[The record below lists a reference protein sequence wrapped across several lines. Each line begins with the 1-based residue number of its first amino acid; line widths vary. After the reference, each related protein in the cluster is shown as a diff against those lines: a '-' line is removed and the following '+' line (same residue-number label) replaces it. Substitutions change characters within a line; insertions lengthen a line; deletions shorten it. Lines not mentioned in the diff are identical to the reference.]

1 MQRIS
6 TYNLQPGMT
15 VAQNVYSA
23 DGQLLLCAG
32 VVLTAAYIRRLN
44 QLEIASIYIKIANF
58 PEVEA
63 PEILREQTRVQ
74 TIKNIQKIFQNI
86 QITNK
91 LDIAAIQPT
100 IQTIVAEIIQNR
112 NTMIHLTDIRLYD
125 DYTFAHSVNV
135 CALATMI
142 AVTLDYSPNR
152 LEELALGALLH
163 DIGKTLIPLDV
174 LNKPGKLTDEEFEIM
189 RSHSEAGFELLRKS
203 CAEMSVVPMHVA
215 YQHQEKFDGNGYP
228 RGLREHE
235 IHEYARIVAIADVYD
250 ALTSDRPYRKAMLPH
265 QAYEILLASSGTHFD
280 GDILKSFLNHIAVYP
295 VGCTVQLN
303 TGEFGVVVH
312 VPQGLPFKPVVSLI
326 ADRDKQRLEPGTVLD
341 LVQCPTT
348 FICKV
353 LDEDEVLEFF
363 SQSDPS

>member
-6 TYNLQPGMT
+6 TYNLKPGMI

-23 DGQLLLCAG
+23 DGQLMLCAG
-32 VVLTAAYIRRLN
+32 VALTASYIRRLN
-44 QLEIASIYIKIANF
+44 QLEIASIYVKNESLPDIEI
-58 PEVEA
+58 

-74 TIKNIQKIFQNI
+74 TIKNIKKVFENI
-86 QITNK
+86 QVVNK
-91 LDIAAIQPT
+91 LDVAALQPT
-100 IQTIVAEIIQNR
+100 IQIIVSEIVHNR

-142 AVTLDYSPNR
+142 AVTLGYSQHR

-174 LNKPGKLTDEEFEIM
+174 LNKPGKLSDEELNIM

-203 CAEMSVVPMHVA
+203 CSEMSVVPMHVA

-265 QAYEILLASSGTHFD
+265 QAYEILLASAGSHFD
-280 GDILKSFLNHIAVYP
+280 GEILKSFVNHIAVYP

-303 TGEFGVVVH
+303 TGEFGIVKS
-312 VPQGLPFKPVVSLI
+312 VPEGLPFKPVIHLI
-326 ADRDKQRLEPGTVLD
+326 AGSNKRKFKHSKELE
-341 LVQCPTT
+341 LVKHPTT

-353 LDEDEVLEFF
+353 LDEEEVLDFF
-363 SQSDPS
+363 NQ